1 MAGARWQPLRWALA
15 ALLLAALLLTEGIPH
30 AAAQSAEEW
39 RETANRGTVGLIT
52 SSASGREPALAA
64 DLAAALDAE
73 GRLRIVPM
81 LGRGP
86 AQTVTDLLYLRGA
99 DIAIVP
105 ADVLAVLR
113 GEQQHAN
120 IEKRLAY
127 LAPLHSEVLY
137 VLARGETG
145 SISQLAG
152 QKVNLGPPGSAAA
165 MTAAHV
171 LHRLGI
177 PVEPAGDALPAALAR
192 LRRGEIAA
200 LLALGSIPVPALHAL
215 GPADDLR
222 FLNVPL
228 SGDLEQVYRPA
239 ILTAADYPGMIA
251 ANLPV
256 STLAV
261 PHLLVVANGD
271 RPAADRSRRVK
282 VFVEAL
288 FGAFAR
294 LLEPGRDPA
303 WREINL
309 AAVAPG
315 WTRAAVA
322 EEWLRTN
329 VGFALTPLADAKDQA
344 LRPALDEFLQFLET
358 KDLHSGI
365 ATLSEEE
372 RTVLFSQF
380 QQWRERRAQPPR

>member
-1 MAGARWQPLRWALA
+1 MAGARWQPLRWAV
-15 ALLLAALLLTEGIPH
+15 AALLLTAALQQ

-39 RETANRGTVGLIT
+39 RDKVNRGTIGLMT
-52 SSASGREPALAA
+52 SSPSGREPALAA

-81 LGRGP
+81 LGKGP

-99 DIAIVP
+99 EVAIVP

-113 GEQQHAN
+113 SERQHAN

-127 LAPLHSEVLY
+127 LAPLHSDVLT
-137 VLARGETG
+137 VLARAETG

-152 QKVNLGPPGSAAA
+152 LTVNLGPPGSAAA
-165 MTAAHV
+165 VTASLV
-171 LHRLGI
+171 LQALGI
-177 PVEPAGDALPAALAR
+177 PVEPASDALPEALAR

-200 LLALGSIPVPALHAL
+200 VVWLGSIPASVLQALR
-215 GPADDLR
+215 PDDDIR

-228 SGDLEQVYRPA
+228 SGDLEQVYLPA
-239 ILTAADYPGMIA
+239 ILTADDYPGIIP

-261 PHLLVVANGD
+261 PHLLVVATGD
-271 RPAADRSRRVK
+271 RPAAERTRRIK

-288 FGAFAR
+288 FGTFER
-294 LLEPGRDPA
+294 LLEPDRDPA

-322 EEWLRTN
+322 EEWLRAN
-329 VGFALTPLADAKDQA
+329 VGLAVTPLADAKDQA

-358 KDLHSGI
+358 RDLQGGI

-372 RTVLFSQF
+372 RSVLFSQF

>member
-1 MAGARWQPLRWALA
+1 MAGERLRPVRTALA
-15 ALLLAALLLTEGIPH
+15 ALLLAVAVQH
-30 AAAQSAEEW
+30 AQAQSAEEW
-39 RETANRGTVGLIT
+39 RDTVNRGTIGLIT
-52 SSASGREPALAA
+52 SSAGGREVRLAA
-64 DLAAALDAE
+64 DLASVLDTE

-86 AQTVTDLLYLRGA
+86 VQTVTDLLYLRGA

-113 GEQQHAN
+113 GQRQHAN
-120 IEKRLAY
+120 IEKRLTY
-127 LAPLHSEVLY
+127 LAPLYSDVLY

-145 SISQLAG
+145 GISQLAG
-152 QKVNLGPPGSAAA
+152 QTVNLGPPGSAAA
-165 MTAAHV
+165 VTAAHV
-171 LHRLGI
+171 LGTLGI
-177 PVEPAGDALPAALAR
+177 TVEPASDELPAALAK

-200 LLALGSIPVPALHAL
+200 VVSLGSIPVPALQAL
-215 GPADDLR
+215 GPDADLR

-228 SGDLEQVYRPA
+228 SGELEQVYLPA
-239 ILTAADYPGMIA
+239 ILTADDYPGLIPA
-251 ANLPV
+251 SIPV

-261 PHLLVVANGD
+261 PHLLVVASGD
-271 RPAADRSRRVK
+271 RQPAERTRRVK
-282 VFVEAL
+282 AFVEAL
-288 FGAFAR
+288 FGAFGR

-303 WREINL
+303 WGEINL

-315 WTRAAVA
+315 WTRTAVA

-329 VGFALTPLADAKDQA
+329 VGPAVTPLADAKDQE

-358 KDLHSGI
+358 RNLQGSV

-372 RTVLFSQF
+372 RGVLFLQF

>member
-15 ALLLAALLLTEGIPH
+15 ALLLTATIQH

-39 RETANRGTVGLIT
+39 RDKVNRGTIGLIT

-64 DLAAALDAE
+64 DLAAALNAE
-73 GRLRIVPM
+73 DRLRIVPM

-86 AQTVTDLLYLRGA
+86 VQTVTDLLYLRGA

-105 ADVLAVLR
+105 ANVLAVLR
-113 GEQQHAN
+113 GERQHAN

-127 LAPLHSEVLY
+127 LAPLYNDVLT
-137 VLARGETG
+137 VLARAETG

-152 QKVNLGPPGSAAA
+152 QRVNLGPPGSAAA
-165 MTAAHV
+165 MTAAHI
-171 LHRLGI
+171 LHTLGI
-177 PVEPAGDALPAALAR
+177 PVEPAGDELPAALAR

-200 LLALGSIPVPALHAL
+200 LVVLGSIPASALQAL
-215 GPADDLR
+215 GRDDGLR

-239 ILTAADYPGMIA
+239 ILTAWDYPGMIA
-251 ANLPV
+251 TNLPV

-261 PHLLVVANGD
+261 PHLLAVANGD
-271 RPAADRSRRVK
+271 RPAADRIRRIK

-288 FGAFAR
+288 FGGFAR

-322 EEWLRTN
+322 EEWLRAN
-329 VGFALTPLADAKDQA
+329 VEAAVTPFADAKDQA

-358 KDLHSGI
+358 RDLHGGI
-365 ATLSEEE
+365 ATLSDEE
-372 RTVLFSQF
+372 RGVLFSQF
-380 QQWRERRAQPPR
+380 QHWRERRAQPPR